1 MSRFSVTLDQG
12 LIEEALAL
20 ADAKTKR
27 EAIEQALREFVQRR
41 RLLKMT
47 ELVGAG
53 LVDIDLSDLRRWREM
68 SLSDS

>member
-1 MSRFSVTLDQG
+1 MSRFSVTVDQG